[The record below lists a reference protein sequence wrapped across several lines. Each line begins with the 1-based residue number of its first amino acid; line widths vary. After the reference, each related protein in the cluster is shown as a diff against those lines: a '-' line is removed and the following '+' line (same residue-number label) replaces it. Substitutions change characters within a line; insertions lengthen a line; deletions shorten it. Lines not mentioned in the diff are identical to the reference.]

1 MFAFFVVFFRRK
13 FCGLDFFLDRFEF
26 VRRSVKKICRGE
38 RGLFREQ
45 KFFHDDDGRDRHKN
59 YREDP
64 EKSAVTFAII
74 YFRRDDLF
82 LFRRRSLRGK
92 ICRLRLAGVKLSE
105 FAQNVPASVVIRL
118 RVRNE
123 RRVGRNDRDFLIG
136 GRGFF
141 FNGFFFGAFDG
152 SFRQSSGTVGDGFLG
167 LRFGRLIVDFFRRI
181 FFKGRLVDSRRS
193 RRCRTDCGRGSRRR
207 LRRSERHNFLKHV
220 CAKFCAVLGGKICG
234 RDVENGFA
242 AVVAFFVEA
251 IRRAGISDQ
260 NARGEFGI

>member
-1 MFAFFVVFFRRK
+1 MFSFVVVFFRRK

-64 EKSAVTFAII
+64 EKSAVPLVII
-74 YFRRDDLF
+74 YLRRDGL
-82 LFRRRSLRGK
+82 LGRSLRGRSRRF
-92 ICRLRLAGVKLSE
+92 CLAGVELLE
-105 FAQNVPASVVIRL
+105 FAQNVSASVVIRL
-118 RVRNE
+118 RVANE
-123 RRVGRNDRDFLIG
+123 RRVWRNDSYGLIG
-136 GRGFF
+136 WRSLLVVS
-141 FNGFFFGAFDG
+141 FDC

-167 LRFGRLIVDFFRRI
+167 LRFGRLVVDFFRGI

-220 CAKFCAVLGGKICG
+220 CAKFCAVLSGKICG